1 MKLSFEETEKM
12 AFITKGYAYAYQVL
26 GKYMWDSGKKT
37 LTTEVL
43 HKLDEVLSNK
53 VYKKIWGEL
62 ASKDKW
68 FLQFII
74 RKDTIKGIIDVQSRG
89 MTRIIDQFDYLFK
102 KLPSIPTISLS
113 FFRTFT
119 IANVSNPQ
127 YFNRFSLISVI
138 SSGV

>member
-62 ASKDKW
+62 AS
-68 FLQFII
+68 
-74 RKDTIKGIIDVQSRG
+74 
-89 MTRIIDQFDYLFK
+89 
-102 KLPSIPTISLS
+102 
-113 FFRTFT
+113 
-119 IANVSNPQ
+119 
-127 YFNRFSLISVI
+127 
-138 SSGV
+138 